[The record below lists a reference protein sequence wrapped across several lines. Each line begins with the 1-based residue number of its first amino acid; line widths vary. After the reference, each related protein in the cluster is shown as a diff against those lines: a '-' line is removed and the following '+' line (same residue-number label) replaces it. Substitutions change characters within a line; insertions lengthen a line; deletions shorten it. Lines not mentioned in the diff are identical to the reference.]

1 MIYNKEFIMQSHEDF
16 QIIANIIIGH
26 DRRNNLIIRLGI
38 YDDGDDYPS
47 GHVYTSREE
56 TTAIMNEYEVKRF
69 ARKVHIKPEAV
80 KSYLYDGFLVDSYI
94 GETSYVTASFRNI
107 LNYILDHGAKYRLL
121 HSSSKKRRK

>member
-1 MIYNKEFIMQSHEDF
+1 MIYNKELIMQSHEDF

-26 DRRNNLIIRLGI
+26 DQRNNLIIRLGI

-56 TTAIMNEYEVKRF
+56 TTAVMNDYEVKRF
-69 ARKVHIKPEAV
+69 ARKVHINPEDV
-80 KSYLYDGFLVDSYI
+80 LNYLYGGFHVGSYI

-121 HSSSKKRRK
+121 HSSFKQRRK